1 MVKDALKMTQLK
13 SRYGMITRPE
23 CICGKNVSDKSFSV
37 LPGLSQGYFGF
48 DLGNDLHS
56 CIERNFAI
64 IEKNGSDKIHVF
76 LTTESDSKIKNYGF
90 LLKKQFQPQYNYEE
104 GNIRNFCLRRK
115 RLMKITEQLQER
127 NYRVGICKNFDEVPD
142 TIIDAIEN
150 CGLK

>member
-1 MVKDALKMTQLK
+1 SEKQQQFGRCEDGPNGFFYQQLESLENSGVDRFRMLVQVSKCALIGL
-13 SRYGMITRPE
+13 
-23 CICGKNVSDKSFSV
+23 
-37 LPGLSQGYFGF
+37 LP
-48 DLGNDLHS
+48 
-56 CIERNFAI
+56 
-64 IEKNGSDKIHVF
+64 
-76 LTTESDSKIKNYGF
+76 
-90 LLKKQFQPQYNYEE
+90 E